1 MHNNRLAAVPDTSMI
16 TLSRALV
23 RFLLAEAELRGWG
36 DVSERLKAV
45 EAALDSR
52 APGT

>member
-1 MHNNRLAAVPDTSMI
+1 MQNNRLAAVPDTSMI
-16 TLSRALV
+16 SLSKALV
-23 RFLLAEAELRGWG
+23 RFLGAESDLRGWG

-52 APGT
+52 AAGK